1 MSDTRKNLARVGE
14 PASSERSTARS
25 GWANARAPSLWQRSL
40 GHFLDAVPPRLGAAE
55 RADPA
60 RTRERRYRR
69 LLGLADILATLLA
82 LSLCINVLG
91 RGNTVSLAL
100 LAAVPVVVVIA
111 KVLGLY
117 DRDELVLHRSTLDE
131 APMLFQLATLFTLVV
146 AIGQAPLQLG
156 EIGGDQAL
164 ALWLL
169 LFLALVATRVVART
183 IARHTT
189 PRERCILIGGIDE
202 CEMLRTKLDHSRAIK
217 ARVVERVTLSQID
230 EGELPPSVLRELI
243 AEKDI
248 ERVVFAPR
256 NADHGEVLDL
266 VRAAKSLGVHVSVLP
281 RLLEVVGSSVV
292 VDDVEGVRV
301 LGVSRFGLTRSS
313 ALVKRSLDVAGS
325 GLGLLFLA
333 PLMALIALAIKVDSP
348 GPVLFRQKR
357 IGRGNRPFWMLK
369 FRTMF
374 DGADE
379 QKAQLLH
386 RNERPGLF
394 KISDDPRIT
403 RVGRLLRRTYLDE
416 LPQLLNVL
424 RGDMS
429 LVGPR
434 PLVVEDDARI
444 LGFDRERL
452 HLAPGMTGPWQVTGV
467 IRPPLAE
474 MVKLDYLYC
483 ATWSLWGDVKILLRT
498 VALMFAHRGL

>member
-1 MSDTRKNLARVGE
+1 M
-14 PASSERSTARS
+14 
-25 GWANARAPSLWQRSL
+25 
-40 GHFLDAVPPRLGAAE
+40 
-55 RADPA
+55 
-60 RTRERRYRR
+60 
-69 LLGLADILATLLA
+69 
-82 LSLCINVLG
+82 
-91 RGNTVSLAL
+91 
-100 LAAVPVVVVIA
+100 
-111 KVLGLY
+111 
-117 DRDELVLHRSTLDE
+117 
-131 APMLFQLATLFTLVV
+131 
-146 AIGQAPLQLG
+146 
-156 EIGGDQAL
+156 
-164 ALWLL
+164 
-169 LFLALVATRVVART
+169 
-183 IARHTT
+183 
-189 PRERCILIGGIDE
+189 
-202 CEMLRTKLDHSRAIK
+202 
-217 ARVVERVTLSQID
+217 TLSQID

-333 PLMALIALAIKVDSP
+333 PLLALIALAIKVDSP

-444 LGFDRERL
+444 AGLDRERL

-467 IRPPLAE
+467 PA
-474 MVKLDYLYC
+474 
-483 ATWSLWGDVKILLRT
+483 LRWP
-498 VALMFAHRGL
+498 RW

>member
-1 MSDTRKNLARVGE
+1 MPTELEVRKTLPDTRKNLATPGGK
-14 PASSERSTARS
+14 PASSERSTAPS
-25 GWANARAPSLWQRSL
+25 EWSPARVPSLSPR
-40 GHFLDAVPPRLGAAE
+40 RLGQFVADTAPLRRGAAD
-55 RADPA
+55 RVDPA

-169 LFLALVATRVVART
+169 LFLALVAARVVARA
-183 IARHTT
+183 IARHATAH
-189 PRERCILIGGIDE
+189 ERCILIGGIDE
-202 CEMLRTKLDHSRAIK
+202 CEMLRTKLDDSRAIK

-256 NADHGEVLDL
+256 NADHGDVLDL

-281 RLLEVVGSSVV
+281 RLLEVVGSSMV

-325 GLGLLFLA
+325 GLGLLFLGAA
-333 PLMALIALAIKVDSP
+333 P
-348 GPVLFRQKR
+348 
-357 IGRGNRPFWMLK
+357 
-369 FRTMF
+369 
-374 DGADE
+374 GADRT
-379 QKAQLLH
+379 
-386 RNERPGLF
+386 RNQ
-394 KISDDPRIT
+394 
-403 RVGRLLRRTYLDE
+403 GRLARARA
-416 LPQLLNVL
+416 LP
-424 RGDMS
+424 
-429 LVGPR
+429 P
-434 PLVVEDDARI
+434 
-444 LGFDRERL
+444 
-452 HLAPGMTGPWQVTGV
+452 
-467 IRPPLAE
+467 
-474 MVKLDYLYC
+474 K
-483 ATWSLWGDVKILLRT
+483 
-498 VALMFAHRGL
+498 AHRSG